1 MKRAFVD
8 ANVILRFL
16 TGQPPEQAEQ
26 ARRLFEAVEQ
36 GRTTLWVKTIV
47 VAEVVWVLESF
58 YGFPKSQIARILQ
71 GFLLHEGLRLP
82 DKEGVL
88 QALALYAQYNVD
100 FADALLSVRMQ
111 RVGTPALIS
120 FDRDFDRLPGV
131 QRFTPDAWQA
141 TLASS

>member
-1 MKRAFVD
+1 MKRAFMD

-36 GRTTLWVKTIV
+36 GQTILWVETIM
-47 VAEVVWVLESF
+47 VAEVEWVLESF
-58 YGFPKSQIARILQ
+58 YGFPKSQMAQIRQ
-71 GFLLHEGLRLP
+71 GFLLHKGLRLP

-100 FADALLSVRMQ
+100 FADALLSVCMQ

-120 FDRDFDRLPGV
+120 FDRAFDRLPGV
-131 QRFTPDAWQA
+131 QHYTPDAWRE